1 MGDIDIKRISPL
13 KRRIKLLE
21 GAMLTCV
28 GGMAL
33 AFYQEEDMVGYY
45 LAFLFG
51 VLYIWK
57 YYTLLQLDKRQF
69 LANVVEQRTIELRSQ
84 RDAIRAESQ
93 KLSNAL
99 TKLAEAQDEL
109 VRKERMASIGQLTKG
124 LVDRI
129 LNPLNYINNF
139 GRLSMSL
146 IEDLEHNVE
155 ADHKAGDTIN
165 YEDSRE
171 LLSMLSDN
179 MTKIVKH
186 GDSTVRIVKAME
198 EILKEQM
205 GTCVPVEVN
214 ELCRANVA
222 LFEKRNVKQLRE
234 LSVEVSTMLLSTS
247 IKNDLSVGQ
256 IGKMF
261 QALLDNS
268 LYAIGRKKYGE
279 GDRPEIRVGLSIE
292 ANNLR
297 ISIWDNGI
305 GMDEVVR
312 EQAFSPF
319 FTTRSTAEA
328 AGVGLYLCREVVMN
342 HKGTIRLES
351 VKDEFTE
358 VVILL
363 PIY

>member
-155 ADHKAGDTIN
+155 ADHKAGNTIN

-171 LLSMLSDN
+171 LLSMLS
-179 MTKIVKH
+179 MRSRLI
-186 GDSTVRIVKAME
+186 SSAPAI
-198 EILKEQM
+198 
-205 GTCVPVEVN
+205 P
-214 ELCRANVA
+214 
-222 LFEKRNVKQLRE
+222 
-234 LSVEVSTMLLSTS
+234 STS
-247 IKNDLSVGQ
+247 SWEPDLDLARSMRSRRCMKPRGRRLDLS
-256 IGKMF
+256 
-261 QALLDNS
+261 
-268 LYAIGRKKYGE
+268 AI
-279 GDRPEIRVGLSIE
+279 II
-292 ANNLR
+292 LR
-297 ISIWDNGI
+297 TS
-305 GMDEVVR
+305 
-312 EQAFSPF
+312 
-319 FTTRSTAEA
+319 
-328 AGVGLYLCREVVMN
+328 
-342 HKGTIRLES
+342 
-351 VKDEFTE
+351 
-358 VVILL
+358 
-363 PIY
+363 

>member
-1 MGDIDIKRISPL
+1 
-13 KRRIKLLE
+13 
-21 GAMLTCV
+21 
-28 GGMAL
+28 
-33 AFYQEEDMVGYY
+33 
-45 LAFLFG
+45 
-51 VLYIWK
+51 
-57 YYTLLQLDKRQF
+57 
-69 LANVVEQRTIELRSQ
+69 
-84 RDAIRAESQ
+84 
-93 KLSNAL
+93 
-99 TKLAEAQDEL
+99 
-109 VRKERMASIGQLTKG
+109 
-124 LVDRI
+124 
-129 LNPLNYINNF
+129 
-139 GRLSMSL
+139 
-146 IEDLEHNVE
+146 
-155 ADHKAGDTIN
+155 
-165 YEDSRE
+165 
-171 LLSMLSDN
+171 
-179 MTKIVKH
+179 
-186 GDSTVRIVKAME
+186 ME

-205 GTCVPVEVN
+205 GACVPVEVN

-247 IKNDLSVGQ
+247 IKIDLSVGQ

-268 LYAIGRKKYGE
+268 LYAVGRKKYGE
-279 GDRPEIRVGLSIE
+279 GDRPEIRIGLSIE

-358 VVILL
+358 VVVLL

>member
-186 GDSTVRIVKAME
+186 GEPMSPCSRRGVSSS
-198 EILKEQM
+198 
-205 GTCVPVEVN
+205 CVSCP
-214 ELCRANVA
+214 LRCRPC
-222 LFEKRNVKQLRE
+222 
-234 LSVEVSTMLLSTS
+234 
-247 IKNDLSVGQ
+247 
-256 IGKMF
+256 
-261 QALLDNS
+261 
-268 LYAIGRKKYGE
+268 YC
-279 GDRPEIRVGLSIE
+279 RPRS
-292 ANNLR
+292 
-297 ISIWDNGI
+297 
-305 GMDEVVR
+305 
-312 EQAFSPF
+312 
-319 FTTRSTAEA
+319 RST
-328 AGVGLYLCREVVMN
+328 
-342 HKGTIRLES
+342 
-351 VKDEFTE
+351 
-358 VVILL
+358 
-363 PIY
+363 

>member
-13 KRRIKLLE
+13 KRRIRLLE
-21 GAMLTCV
+21 IAMLACV
-28 GGMAL
+28 GGLVL
-33 AFYQEEDMVGYY
+33 AFYQEKDVIGYY

-51 VLYIWK
+51 TLYIWK

-99 TKLAEAQDEL
+99 SKLAEAQDEL

-139 GRLSMSL
+139 GRLSLSL
-146 IEDLEHNVE
+146 IKDLEQNVE
-155 ADHKAGDTIN
+155 TDHEMGKTDN

-171 LLSMLSDN
+171 LLSLLADN

-198 EILKEQM
+198 EILKEQS
-205 GTCVPVEVN
+205 GARVQVEVN
-214 ELCRANVA
+214 ELCRANLA
-222 LFEKRNVKQLRE
+222 LFEKRQATLLRE
-234 LSVEVSTMLLSTS
+234 HMVAVSSTLLSAPL
-247 IKNDLSVGQ
+247 KADLNVEQ
-256 IGKMF
+256 IGKML

-268 LYAIGRKKYGE
+268 LYAVTHKQYQE
-279 GDRPEIRVGLSIE
+279 TTRPEIRVGLNVE
-292 ANNLR
+292 ANNLK
-297 ISIWDNGI
+297 ISVYDNGI

-342 HKGTIRLES
+342 HKGIIRLES
-351 VKDEFTE
+351 IKDKYTE
-358 VVILL
+358 VIVLL

>member
-155 ADHKAGDTIN
+155 ADHKAGNTIN

-205 GTCVPVEVN
+205 GTCVTVEVN

-222 LFEKRNVKQLRE
+222 L
-234 LSVEVSTMLLSTS
+234 
-247 IKNDLSVGQ
+247 
-256 IGKMF
+256 
-261 QALLDNS
+261 LLDNS
-268 LYAIGRKKYGE
+268 LYAVGRKKYGE
-279 GDRPEIRVGLSIE
+279 GDRPEIRIGLSIE

-342 HKGTIRLES
+342 HKGTICLES